1 LDRVKWIAIGITI
14 AAITM
19 NSTTPRK
26 IYRFRRLDQKT
37 ANLFFGRAGVNKCL
51 LGSMGRLKKADIRDG
66 LTMTSRAKSKGKI
79 VEEAKRSV
87 RGAKT
92 PEEIIV
98 VGYLYF
104 YTTIRSTAIL
114 HVVHR
119 MC

>member
-1 LDRVKWIAIGITI
+1 MFIGINGTI
-14 AAITM
+14 
-19 NSTTPRK
+19 K
-26 IYRFRRLDQKT
+26 E
-37 ANLFFGRAGVNKCL
+37 
-51 LGSMGRLKKADIRDG
+51 ADIRDG

-87 RGAKT
+87 RRAKT

-114 HVVHR
+114 HVVHK